1 MMKRLPFVGQCTAL
15 SFMLTSAWVHAAQTT
30 AQTTNGPNDAKG
42 LWLSADK
49 GAVIEF
55 KDCADTASALCA
67 TIVWDKDAGTPLD
80 TCGLMIAKLK
90 KYEDEAW
97 RDGWVHD
104 PRTKK
109 NYKATV
115 RVNKDTLS
123 LRAYIGTEILGETEE
138 MSRVA
143 TLPAGCK
150 PR

>member
-1 MMKRLPFVGQCTAL
+1 MMKRLPIVGLVTAVAFL
-15 SFMLTSAWVHAAQTT
+15 INGSAACAAQTPP
-30 AQTTNGPNDAKG
+30 GPNDAKG

-55 KDCADTASALCA
+55 KDCTDPAGALCA

-90 KYEDEAW
+90 KYDDEAW

-123 LRAYIGTEILGETEE
+123 LRAYIGAEILGETEE

-150 PR
+150 AH

>member
-1 MMKRLPFVGQCTAL
+1 MTTRLHLVGLLWAL
-15 SFMLTSAWVHAAQTT
+15 AFLLGGQAAHATQAS
-30 AQTTNGPNDAKG
+30 GPNDAKG

-49 GAVIEF
+49 AAVIEF
-55 KDCADTASALCA
+55 KDCSEPAGALCA

-90 KYEDEAW
+90 RYDDGAW

-115 RVNKDTLS
+115 RAKQDTLA
-123 LRAYIGTEILGETEE
+123 LRAYIGTELLGETED
-138 MSRVA
+138 MSRV
-143 TLPAGCK
+143 TVLPLGCK
-150 PR
+150 AH

>member
-1 MMKRLPFVGQCTAL
+1 MKRSPIVGLVTAVAW
-15 SFMLTSAWVHAAQTT
+15 MLASLAAHAAHS
-30 AQTTNGPNDAKG
+30 PNDAKG

-49 GAVIEF
+49 AAVIEF
-55 KDCADTASALCA
+55 KDCSDPAGALCA

-80 TCGLMIAKLK
+80 TCGLMIAKLR

-123 LRAYIGTEILGETEE
+123 LRAYIGAEILGETEE

-150 PR
+150 AH

>member
-1 MMKRLPFVGQCTAL
+1 MMMRLPIVGLVTAVTAL
-15 SFMLTSAWVHAAQTT
+15 LTGSAACAAQTPP
-30 AQTTNGPNDAKG
+30 GPSDAKG

-55 KDCADTASALCA
+55 KDCTDPAGALCA

-90 KYEDEAW
+90 KYDDEAW

-123 LRAYIGTEILGETEE
+123 LRAYIGAEILGETEE

-150 PR
+150 AH

>member
-1 MMKRLPFVGQCTAL
+1 MMKRLPIVGLVSAVVFMSCGL
-15 SFMLTSAWVHAAQTT
+15 SGHAAHAAQT
-30 AQTTNGPNDAKG
+30 GSSPNDAKG

-55 KDCADTASALCA
+55 KDCTDPAGALCA

-90 KYEDEAW
+90 KYDDEAW

-115 RVNKDTLS
+115 RVNKDTLA
-123 LRAYIGTEILGETEE
+123 LRAYIGAEILGETEE

-150 PR
+150 AH

>member
-1 MMKRLPFVGQCTAL
+1 MMKRLPIVGLVTAVAFL
-15 SFMLTSAWVHAAQTT
+15 ITGSAACAAQTPP
-30 AQTTNGPNDAKG
+30 GPNDAKG

-55 KDCADTASALCA
+55 KDCSDPAGALCA

-90 KYEDEAW
+90 KYDDEAW

-115 RVNKDTLS
+115 RVNKDTLA
-123 LRAYIGTEILGETEE
+123 LRAYIGAEILGETEE

-150 PR
+150 AH

>member
-1 MMKRLPFVGQCTAL
+1 MMKRLPIVGLVTAVA
-15 SFMLTSAWVHAAQTT
+15 FMLPWHSAHAAS
-30 AQTTNGPNDAKG
+30 PNDAKG

-55 KDCADTASALCA
+55 KDCVDATSALCA

-90 KYEDEAW
+90 KYDDEAW
-97 RDGWVHD
+97 HDGWVHD
-104 PRTKK
+104 PRSKK

-123 LRAYIGTEILGETEE
+123 LRAYIGAEILGETEE

-150 PR
+150 AH